1 MALLVDQVGM
11 TPLQALQTATVNA
24 ADYLQRT
31 DLGRIE
37 AGTQADIV
45 LLEKNP
51 LADIRNT
58 RTISA
63 VILNGK
69 AVSMTYNSDF
79 VPLLVRPTMPH
90 SRVFYGQE
98 LLENK

>member
-1 MALLVDQVGM
+1 MALFVDQIGM

-31 DLGRIE
+31 DLGRLE
-37 AGTQADIV
+37 VGTQADIV

-51 LADIRNT
+51 LTNIRNT
-58 RTISA
+58 RTIST
-63 VILNGK
+63 VILGGK
-69 AVSMTYNSDF
+69 AIPMTYHANF
-79 VPLLVRPTMPH
+79 APLIMRPIMPH

-98 LLENK
+98 LLKKE